1 MLDEVGGVLGVN
13 TFSDSGAFMSQQSG
27 YLWHGYILLSKL
39 SRHGVTQD
47 MGSNVGSQPGSFD
60 HTVPATFKRS
70 DSTARPVD
78 NM

>member
-1 MLDEVGGVLGVN
+1 
-13 TFSDSGAFMSQQSG
+13 
-27 YLWHGYILLSKL
+27 
-39 SRHGVTQD
+39 VTQD